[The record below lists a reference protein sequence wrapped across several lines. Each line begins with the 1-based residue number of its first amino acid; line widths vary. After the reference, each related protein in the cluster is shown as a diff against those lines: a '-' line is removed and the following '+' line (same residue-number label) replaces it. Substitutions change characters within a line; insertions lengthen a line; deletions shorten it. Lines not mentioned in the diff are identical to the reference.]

1 MLNYYHRNLPN
12 VAHVLEPLH
21 KLLRNPLQPLACDAS
36 PYGLGAVLSYTLPDG
51 SKKPK
56 AYLSSEKELI

>member
-36 PYGLGAVLSYTLPDG
+36 PYGLGAVLSYTLPYLMAQKNRKLIYLL
-51 SKKPK
+51 KKN
-56 AYLSSEKELI
+56 